1 MSLQA
6 HEDKIKRRHEEPL
19 EQVIKLNIY
28 LKDDG
33 SEKSQKKKKDQKKED
48 GCVHSHGQLGR
59 GRCN

>member
-33 SEKSQKKKKDQKKED
+33 SEKSQKKKKRLEK
-48 GCVHSHGQLGR
+48 GR
-59 GRCN
+59 WMCS